1 MKLMKLRPLNRT
13 KCHNPDCLALIEM
26 PDSILRE
33 ASCYLSR
40 TAMGG
45 DYVAVAC
52 GGCRLVSPYS
62 GTEFHDAGMTDML
75 DPFRNDQLNLFY
87 VLLECGNKNCEFLIG
102 AFAPR
107 PAHMTLDDLRGE
119 LDGWTVSDELRCACG
134 LPAISLK
141 AASLRR
147 CETEFCDNSP
157 EDRP

>member
-33 ASCYLSR
+33 AGCYLSR

-62 GTEFHDAGMTDML
+62 GIEFRDAGMTDTP

-107 PAHMTLDDLRGE
+107 PAHVTLDDLRSE
-119 LDGWTVSDELRCACG
+119 LDDWTVSGKLRCACG

-141 AASLRR
+141 ASSLRR
-147 CETEFCDNSP
+147 CA
-157 EDRP
+157 